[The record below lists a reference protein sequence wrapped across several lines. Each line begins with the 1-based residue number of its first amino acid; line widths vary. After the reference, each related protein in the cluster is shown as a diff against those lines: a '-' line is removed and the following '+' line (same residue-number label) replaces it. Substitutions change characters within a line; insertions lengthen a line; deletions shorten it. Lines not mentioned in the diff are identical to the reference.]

1 MPKGQ
6 VSKRPLF
13 IDVSV
18 LRVEKWRNAAH
29 TENVWEPE
37 ACKAWSGYGKRR
49 HNKGGQI
56 DRARDVIIVSR
67 REEKGRE
74 TLKHEAE

>member
-6 VSKRPLF
+6 GSKRPLF

-37 ACKAWSGYGKRR
+37 ARKDGQDMGKDDTI
-49 HNKGGQI
+49 KE
-56 DRARDVIIVSR
+56 DKLTE
-67 REEKGRE
+67 REM
-74 TLKHEAE
+74 LL